1 MSVSLPPIE
10 VVPSLPITEKIELL
24 SHLFER
30 CLVLS
35 TFLILKLFG
44 ADKKYSTY
52 QQLIEDARTYL
63 MDYLN
68 ESERRASETGEP
80 INPDIAA
87 IIGAHP
93 RLGASQKLSLH
104 SSQEQKSLQESSEE
118 ERKKLEELNNLY
130 ESTFPGLRYVVFV
143 NGRPRSVI
151 MEDMLQRIQRKD
163 IYKERRE
170 AFEAMCDIAMDRA
183 SKLGAK
189 F

>member
-10 VVPSLPITEKIELL
+10 VVPSLSITEKIELL
-24 SHLFER
+24 NHLFEK
-30 CLVLS
+30 CQILS

-52 QQLIEDARTYL
+52 QQFIEDARIYL
-63 MDYLN
+63 IDYLE
-68 ESERRASETGEP
+68 ESERRAAETGQP

-93 RLGASQKLSLH
+93 RLGASQRLSLH
-104 SSQEQKSLQESSEE
+104 SSQEQKSLQQSSEE
-118 ERKKLEELNNLY
+118 ERKKLEELNSLY

-151 MEDMLQRIQRKD
+151 MEDMLQRIQRND
-163 IYKERRE
+163 ISKERHE
-170 AFEAMCDIAMDRA
+170 AFDAMCDIALDRA